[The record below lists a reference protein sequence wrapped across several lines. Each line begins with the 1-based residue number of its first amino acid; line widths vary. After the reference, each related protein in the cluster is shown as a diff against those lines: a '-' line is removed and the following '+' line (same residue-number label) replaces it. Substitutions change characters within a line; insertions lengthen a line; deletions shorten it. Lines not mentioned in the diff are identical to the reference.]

1 MKTTIRLSALALLA
15 LGSATLASAVTVG
28 TTATFTLAA
37 TISEEEGGF
46 PNNVTDPYTNV
57 TTKGSVTTTEDK
69 SKIVVTRVG
78 VREVIQEMLDNGEIA
93 EPITGWSILGVSVSE
108 EVSDEYGYIDG
119 PLLFAVKTGQA
130 PVSADAAFSGIAG
143 LATSSEK
150 IVSDSAKGT
159 ETITGS
165 GTYKAALTF
174 SFLGYETSC
183 IATSS
188 DKYVKGNLKVGTESI
203 PYGMYVAGAVSLKG
217 IVGGVY
223 DGSVEGFYE
232 AVIEGTASLTAAKV
246 ANVESFESAFI
257 PAAQ

>member
-28 TTATFTLAA
+28 TTATFTLAG
-37 TISEEEGGF
+37 TVSEEEGGF
-46 PNNVTDPYTNV
+46 PNNDDPYFNETK
-57 TTKGSVTTTEDK
+57 KGSVTTTEDK

-78 VREVIQEMLDNGEIA
+78 VKEVLQEMLDNGEIA
-93 EPITGWSILGVSVSE
+93 GPITGWSILGVGVSDEVSE
-108 EVSDEYGYIDG
+108 EYGYIDG

-130 PVSADAAFSGIAG
+130 PVSVDATFSGIAG
-143 LATSSEK
+143 VATSSGK
-150 IVSDSAKGT
+150 IVSDSAKVT

-165 GTYKAALTF
+165 GTYKGALNF
-174 SFLGYETSC
+174 SLLGRETSC
-183 IATSS
+183 IATAS

-217 IVGGVY
+217 IVGGVRDES
-223 DGSVEGFYE
+223 DGGLYE
-232 AVIEGTASLTAAKV
+232 AVIEGSASLAAAKV
-246 ANVESFESAFI
+246 ADVESFESAFI